1 MRLIPILACLCL
13 ALSSCTVAPPPEQQ
27 SAAARKAA
35 EHHELRD
42 AIQKPMD
49 RAKSAN
55 DPNVEADKAKEQAIE
70 DAGG

>member
-13 ALSSCTVAPPPEQQ
+13 GLSSCDLAGPPEQQ
-27 SAAARKAA
+27 SEAARKAA

-42 AIQKPMD
+42 AMQQPID
-49 RAKSAN
+49 RAKAAN
-55 DPNVEADKAKEQAIE
+55 EPNVEADKAKEQAIE